1 MAKTPVELRNSKLG
15 PRVVEALKKHYFDAW
30 YFDTSAE
37 AVEKIISLIPPG
49 DVVSW
54 GGTVTMDELGIQK
67 ILAKRNQPVIDR
79 DTAKT
84 PEERN
89 ELQRKA
95 LLCDTYL
102 ASANAL
108 SEDGQLVNI
117 DGNGNRVAAMA
128 YGPRQVIV
136 AAGMNKVAKT
146 VEDALVRARTIAAP
160 LNVQRFPDYPT
171 PCAKTGTCFDCF
183 SERSICNFFVTI
195 RVSRP
200 AGRIKVVLIGE
211 DLGL

>member
-1 MAKTPVELRNSKLG
+1 
-15 PRVVEALKKHYFDAW
+15 VEAFKKHYFDAW
-30 YFDTSAE
+30 YFDTKAE
-37 AVEKIISLIPPG
+37 AAEKILSLIPRT

-54 GGTVTMDELGIQK
+54 GGTVTMDQLGIQQC
-67 ILAKRNQPVIDR
+67 LAKQGQPVIDR

-102 ASANAL
+102 MSANGV

-128 YGPRQVIV
+128 YGPKQVIV
-136 AAGMNKVAKT
+136 ACGMNKVCKT
-146 VEDALVRARTIAAP
+146 AADALVRARTIAAP

-183 SERSICNFFVTI
+183 SEKSICNFVVFTRI
-195 RVSRP
+195 SRP